1 MKQSRPGEIYSE
13 TFVSNFKQDDAGNL
27 VEASAT
33 RRTISMDMYTEAINT
48 DVTETRLYI
57 LKYNEEGFLAEM
69 TLTTL
74 TLQEGGIKN
83 TFLYDNYP
91 AYRHGKIIAKEVTK
105 FNYESNLLRSS
116 TKTSVVEFK
125 SERNLDVKVNADVKK
140 EYIYEPNGVIKT
152 ITETIGSSTTVTPFK
167 NGIKASTP
175 TMTYDDKGQLTKLL
189 FYDVEYDFTYD
200 TKGDL
205 ITYKGTSQSKQQF
218 LETRTYDDN
227 INPDKLLPAKFKGIP
242 EEMRILQFTDG
253 GNNLTSSKSV
263 YPNRPDYEQKTIY
276 QYNASGYPITAVT
289 TYIQSGSTATKTTSY
304 NYQDCQ

>member
-1 MKQSRPGEIYSE
+1 MKQYSPGEMYSE
-13 TFVSNFKQDDAGNL
+13 TFDSNFKQDDARNL

-33 RRTISMDMYTEAINT
+33 RRTISMDTYTEAINT

-152 ITETIGSSTTVTPFK
+152 ITETIGNSTTVTPFK

-200 TKGDL
+200 TKENL
-205 ITYKGTSQSKQQF
+205 ITYKGTYQSKQQF

-253 GNNLTSSKSV
+253 VNNVTGSKSV
-263 YPNRPDYEQKTIY
+263 YPDRPAYEEKTVY
-276 QYNASGYPITAVT
+276 SYSSAGYPTSAVT
-289 TYIQSGSTATKTTSY
+289 TFTLIDASITKTTTY